1 MPLITTR
8 ELVDRALE
16 RHVGIG
22 AFNVITLEPAEGV
35 AEGAERAGE
44 PAILQISENAV
55 RFHRGQLLPIAAAA
69 VAVAQAAAV
78 PLSVHLDHVE
88 DETLMHKA
96 VDAGISSVMYDA
108 STLDY
113 ESNLE
118 ATQAAATWG
127 HAHGIYVEAE
137 LGEVG
142 GKVGAHA
149 PGVRTDPREAAE
161 FVAATGVDALAVA
174 VGSSHAMTD
183 RTATLDHDLIR
194 ELHLAVPVP
203 LVLHGSSGVPD
214 ADLARAVAAGITKV
228 NIGTILNVAYTSAV
242 RATLAADDRLVDPR
256 KYLTPAKSRMSFTV
270 EHLLKVLTPAA
281 L

>member
-22 AFNVITLEPAEGV
+22 AFNVITLEHAEGV

-142 GKVGAHA
+142 GKDGAHA

-161 FVAATGVDALAVA
+161 FVAATGVDVLAVA